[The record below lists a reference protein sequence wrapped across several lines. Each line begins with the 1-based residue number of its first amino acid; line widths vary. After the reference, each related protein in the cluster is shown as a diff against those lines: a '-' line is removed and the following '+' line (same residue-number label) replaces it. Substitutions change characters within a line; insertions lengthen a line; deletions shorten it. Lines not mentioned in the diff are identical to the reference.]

1 MLNSIHVTRYLA
13 EHRSLL
19 LFLERI
25 SSRMS
30 HIWALRQTLNFISIG
45 DGIGEDAPQH
55 IYFKYYWHGPKFTI
69 LLPATPLD
77 LTMKKSC
84 INPVHGTSFRQPDF
98 SSFRHRTS
106 NAQIAK
112 IQMVKMV
119 SAARPVLGRMAARI
133 VNVSGARSYSSIVRV
148 TGTRS
153 ISAAGASPLV
163 SGTSIP
169 ACSPTL
175 SQPLV
180 PRRYGHTVRIIL
192 KEDLPD
198 GRGYS
203 GDVMTVKAG
212 YARNYLVPK
221 KMALYA
227 TPENFERL
235 GVTDPEAETIEEKR
249 ARLAAEAAAEEDE
262 EAAADLRAADLL
274 KHYLRN
280 KVVSSFTC
288 KAGADTSPSLLAM

>member
-1 MLNSIHVTRYLA
+1 
-13 EHRSLL
+13 
-19 LFLERI
+19 
-25 SSRMS
+25 
-30 HIWALRQTLNFISIG
+30 
-45 DGIGEDAPQH
+45 
-55 IYFKYYWHGPKFTI
+55 
-69 LLPATPLD
+69 
-77 LTMKKSC
+77 
-84 INPVHGTSFRQPDF
+84 
-98 SSFRHRTS
+98 
-106 NAQIAK
+106 
-112 IQMVKMV
+112 MV
-119 SAARPVLGRMAARI
+119 SAARPVLGRMAARLA
-133 VNVSGARSYSSIVRV
+133 NASGSRRYLSIANA
-148 TGTRS
+148 TATRS
-153 ISAAGASPLV
+153 INAGGASPLV

-280 KVVSSFTC
+280 KVVSQFSYQAC
-288 KAGADTSPSLLAM
+288 CLSLGSTSLQFHTLRTHNIFISHLLFPFPSIPNLMKIGHLPFIDSLRLNATSIPRRAQSILVWSTHRMSERSCRSSCELIWRITKLFS

>member
-1 MLNSIHVTRYLA
+1 MVT
-13 EHRSLL
+13 
-19 LFLERI
+19 
-25 SSRMS
+25 
-30 HIWALRQTLNFISIG
+30 
-45 DGIGEDAPQH
+45 
-55 IYFKYYWHGPKFTI
+55 
-69 LLPATPLD
+69 
-77 LTMKKSC
+77 
-84 INPVHGTSFRQPDF
+84 
-98 SSFRHRTS
+98 
-106 NAQIAK
+106 
-112 IQMVKMV
+112 
-119 SAARPVLGRMAARI
+119 AARPALGRMAARF
-133 VNVSGARSYSSIVRV
+133 VNASGARSYSSIARV
-148 TGTRS
+148 TATRS
-153 ISAAGASPLV
+153 INAASATPLV
-163 SGTSIP
+163 SRTSMP
-169 ACSPTL
+169 ACSPKL

-280 KVVSSFTC
+280 KVVSLFSYQAVSPCEALSLQFHALHFAHLHHYISISHLLFFFSF
-288 KAGADTSPSLLAM
+288 DTKSHEYWALPCNYSLRSNAMSIPRRAPSILVWSTHRMFERSYRSSCELIWRITKLFS

>member
-1 MLNSIHVTRYLA
+1 
-13 EHRSLL
+13 
-19 LFLERI
+19 
-25 SSRMS
+25 
-30 HIWALRQTLNFISIG
+30 
-45 DGIGEDAPQH
+45 
-55 IYFKYYWHGPKFTI
+55 
-69 LLPATPLD
+69 
-77 LTMKKSC
+77 
-84 INPVHGTSFRQPDF
+84 
-98 SSFRHRTS
+98 
-106 NAQIAK
+106 
-112 IQMVKMV
+112 MVKMV
-119 SAARPVLGRMAARI
+119 SAARPVLGRMAARF
-133 VNVSGARSYSSIVRV
+133 VNASGTRSYSSIARV
-148 TGTRS
+148 AGTRS
-153 ISAAGASPLV
+153 INAAGASPLV
-163 SGTSIP
+163 SGTSFP

-227 TPENFERL
+227 TPENFVRL

-280 KVVSSFTC
+280 KVVSLFTC
-288 KAGADTSPSLLAM
+288 KAGADTSPSLLAKYFRSSFTIFIIRFSYSFFFSFDTKSHEYWTPHYIDSSRSNEMSIPRLVPSILVSSTHRMSERSCRSSCGLIWRTTKLFS

>member
-1 MLNSIHVTRYLA
+1 MLGSKRLSVNSNVYVSPRS
-13 EHRSLL
+13 HRLTAH
-19 LFLERI
+19 LF
-25 SSRMS
+25 
-30 HIWALRQTLNFISIG
+30 
-45 DGIGEDAPQH
+45 
-55 IYFKYYWHGPKFTI
+55 IY
-69 LLPATPLD
+69 
-77 LTMKKSC
+77 
-84 INPVHGTSFRQPDF
+84 
-98 SSFRHRTS
+98 
-106 NAQIAK
+106 
-112 IQMVKMV
+112 KMV

-163 SGTSIP
+163 SGASIP
-169 ACSPTL
+169 ECSPTL

-235 GVTDPEAETIEEKR
+235 GVTDPEAETMEEKR

-280 KVVSSFTC
+280 KVVSRFHATQVLTC
-288 KAGADTSPSLLAM
+288 PPSVALSLLFRTLPSLAHLSFSSHIVFFSFDIKSHEYWLPPYLDSSRSNAMSTPRRVPSILVWSMHRMFGRSCPSSCELIWRITRLFS